1 MKNTTYPS
9 NPCSSHS
16 LSSDRACPSYSVT
29 VLEEEKKNQK
39 KVKVLNE

>member
-29 VLEEEKKNQK
+29 ILEEKKK
-39 KVKVLNE
+39 KTEKGKSFK